1 MKTKSKNNKL
11 YEVSLLGTDIPNN
24 IYKGY
29 TPKTF
34 VIARTKSAARQK
46 IISYIENADD
56 DWMPIGGFRF
66 KIVEVKEYLMP
77 FPPIIDKN
85 LDFLRL
91 YEKYLRLRQVEKQY
105 KQLQKDCQQLKKE
118 LKQQAK
124 TWKYKDELKQYSL
137 LKQ

>member
-34 VIARTKSAARQK
+34 VIAKTKSAARQK

-66 KIVEVKEYLMP
+66 KVVEVKEYLMP

-91 YEKYLRLRQVEKQY
+91 YEEYLRLKRVEKQY
-105 KQLQKDCQQLKKE
+105 KQLRKDYQLLRNK
-118 LKQQAK
+118 LKQQ
-124 TWKYKDELKQYSL
+124 
-137 LKQ
+137 

>member
-1 MKTKSKNNKL
+1 MNTKLKNNKL

-29 TPKTF
+29 APKTF
-34 VIARTKSAARQK
+34 VIAKTKSAARQK

-56 DWMPIGGFRF
+56 DWMPIGDFRF
-66 KIVEVKEYLMP
+66 KVVEVKEYLMH

-91 YEKYLRLRQVEKQY
+91 YEEYLRLKRVEKQY
-105 KQLQKDCQQLKKE
+105 KQLRKDYQLLRNK

-124 TWKYKDELKQYSL
+124 
-137 LKQ
+137 

>member
-11 YEVSLLGTDIPNN
+11 YEVSLLGIDIPNN

-29 TPKTF
+29 TTKTF
-34 VIARTKSAARQK
+34 VIAKTKNSARQK

-66 KIVEVKEYLMP
+66 KVVEVKEYLMP
-77 FPPIIDKN
+77 FSPIIDKN

-91 YEKYLRLRQVEKQY
+91 YEEYLRLKQVEKRH
-105 KQLQKDCQQLKKE
+105 KQLQKDYQRLRNELKK
-118 LKQQAK
+118 QQVK
-124 TWKYKDELKQYSL
+124 
-137 LKQ
+137 

>member
-11 YEVSLLGTDIPNN
+11 YEVSLLGIDIPNN

-29 TPKTF
+29 TTKTF
-34 VIARTKSAARQK
+34 VIAKKKSAARQK

-66 KIVEVKEYLMP
+66 KVVEVKEYLMP

-91 YEKYLRLRQVEKQY
+91 YEEYLRLKRVEKQY
-105 KQLQKDCQQLKKE
+105 KQLRKDYQQLRNKIKNN
-118 LKQQAK
+118 K
-124 TWKYKDELKQYSL
+124 
-137 LKQ
+137 